1 MIYIS
6 PSILAA
12 DFANLESEVKRVE
25 RAGASM
31 LHLDVMDGVF
41 VPNISFGPSVI
52 AALRRCTDLFFDV
65 HLMIVDPIRYIQDFV
80 RAGADII
87 TLHYESCDNPAKVIS
102 IIKAADVRASVSI
115 SPGTPYE
122 AVLPLLDRL
131 DMVLVMTVE
140 PGFGGQKLIPST
152 LEKVRQ
158 LRRYANSRNLKLD
171 IEVDGGITLDNIGLA
186 TRAGANVIVSGS
198 TIFGASRPSAVISK
212 MFEIAEKN
220 PFAG

>member
-12 DFANLESEVKRVE
+12 DFANLQSEVQRVE
-25 RAGASM
+25 RAGANM

-41 VPNISFGPSVI
+41 VPNISFGPPVI

-65 HLMIVDPIRYIQDFV
+65 HLMIVDPIRYIKAFV

-87 TLHYESCDNPAKVIS
+87 TLHYESCEDPEKVIS
-102 IIKAADVRASVSI
+102 KIKAADVRASVSI

-152 LEKVRQ
+152 LDKVRE
-158 LRRYANSRNLKLD
+158 LRRYALARNLELD
-171 IEVDGGITLDNIGLA
+171 IEVDGGITIDNVGLA

-198 TIFGASRPSAVISK
+198 TIFGAPKPTAVISK
-212 MFEIAEKN
+212 IFEIAKEN

>member
-12 DFANLESEVKRVE
+12 DFANLQSEVHRVE
-25 RAGASM
+25 RAGVSM

-41 VPNISFGPSVI
+41 AEYQLRPPVI

-65 HLMIVDPIRYIQDFV
+65 HLMIVDPIRYIKDFV

-87 TLHYESCDNPAKVIS
+87 TLHYESCEDPAKAIS
-102 IIKAADVRASVSI
+102 KIKAADVRASVSI

-122 AVLPLLDRL
+122 TVLPLLDRL

-140 PGFGGQKLIPST
+140 PGLGVQKLIPST
-152 LEKVRQ
+152 IEKLKK

-171 IEVDGGITLDNIGLA
+171 IEVDGGITLDNVGLA

-198 TIFGASRPSAVISK
+198 TIFGSPKPTAVISK
-212 MFEIAEKN
+212 MLEIAEEN
-220 PFAG
+220 PFEG